1 MAAGGGVAQLM
12 LHICAMY
19 RDRTIACDRADGG
32 RAGKH
37 RQCIKSG
44 ANSVEEDELT
54 ALCLEDGR
62 EGQLLSP
69 ITNLRLSERVDVNVS
84 DGGARGL

>member
-1 MAAGGGVAQLM
+1 MAAGWEQRGISSLWFPLVGVAQLM

-19 RDRTIACDRADGG
+19 RDRTIAWADGG

-44 ANSVEEDELT
+44 ASPVEEDELT
-54 ALCLEDGR
+54 ALRLEDGR
-62 EGQLLSP
+62 EG
-69 ITNLRLSERVDVNVS
+69 
-84 DGGARGL
+84 